1 MKLKFLCFEEFYN
14 EPKHLDVFYSL
25 ECTVYLS
32 INLTGKMPFTS
43 IAITFPISSYNLMF
57 DNLDIR

>member
-1 MKLKFLCFEEFYN
+1 
-14 EPKHLDVFYSL
+14 
-25 ECTVYLS
+25 
-32 INLTGKMPFTS
+32 MPFTS